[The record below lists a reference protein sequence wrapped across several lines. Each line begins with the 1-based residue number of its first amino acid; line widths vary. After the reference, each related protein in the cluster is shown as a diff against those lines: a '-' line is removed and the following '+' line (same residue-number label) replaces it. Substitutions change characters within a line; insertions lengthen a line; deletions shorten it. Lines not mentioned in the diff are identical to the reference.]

1 MQAPYSRR
9 KAPGPTATPAKSRP
23 PCAILLVKTSS
34 LGDLV
39 HNLPVVSDLHAR
51 FPEATIDWVAEEA
64 FAEIPRLHPA
74 VRRVIPVALR
84 RWRRQLASTATWR
97 EMTAFR
103 RELQS
108 EAYDLVLDTQ
118 GLIKSGLIARLA
130 RLAPGGR
137 RVGFAAEAA
146 REPLAAHFYD
156 AGLVIP
162 KNLHAVLRN
171 RWLAAA
177 AVGALPD
184 LPLAYGIAA
193 APLAANWLPE
203 GPYAVLLTATS
214 RSDKGWPEADWI
226 ALAAALAAL
235 GLRSV
240 LPAGTPAERDRA
252 MCLADLMAGAVPA
265 PALSI
270 TEIAGLCAG
279 ASLVVGVD
287 TGITHLAAALGV
299 PTLAL
304 FAASDPLLTG
314 VQAGECDV
322 DRARNLGAAG
332 KPPAAREAIAAAAEL
347 LLLGRTL
354 P

>member
-9 KAPGPTATPAKSRP
+9 KASGPATAPAKASP
-23 PCAILLVKTSS
+23 PCTILLVKTSS
-34 LGDLV
+34 LGDVV

-51 FPEATIDWVAEEA
+51 FPDATIDWVVEES

-74 VRRVIPVALR
+74 VRRVIAVALR
-84 RWRRQLASTATWR
+84 RWRRRLTSTATWR
-97 EMTAFR
+97 EMAAFR
-103 RELQS
+103 RDLQTD
-108 EAYDLVLDTQ
+108 AYDLVLDTQ
-118 GLIKSGLIARLA
+118 GLIKSGLITRLA
-130 RLAPGGR
+130 RLAPAGR
-137 RVGFAAEAA
+137 RVGFAALAA
-146 REPLAAHFYD
+146 REPLAARFYD

-171 RWLAAA
+171 RGLAAA
-177 AVGALPD
+177 AVGHLPD

-193 APLAANWLPE
+193 APLAAGWLPE
-203 GPYAVLLTATS
+203 RPYAVLLTATS
-214 RSDKGWPEADWI
+214 RSDKGWPAADWI
-226 ALAAALAAL
+226 ALAAALAARGL
-235 GLRSV
+235 GLV
-240 LPAGTPAERDRA
+240 LPAGTAAERALTTQLSRR
-252 MCLADLMAGAVPA
+252 MAGAVPA

-304 FAASDPLLTG
+304 FAASDPQLTG
-314 VQAGECDV
+314 VLAGECAV
-322 DRARNLGAAG
+322 NLGAAG
-332 KPPAAREAIAAAAEL
+332 RPPEAREAIAAAARL
-347 LLLGRTL
+347 LATGRAM